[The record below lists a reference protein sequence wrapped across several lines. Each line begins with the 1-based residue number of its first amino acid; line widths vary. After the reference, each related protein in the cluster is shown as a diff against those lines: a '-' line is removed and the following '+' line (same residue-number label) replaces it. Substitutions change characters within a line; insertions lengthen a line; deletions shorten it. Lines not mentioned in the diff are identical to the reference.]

1 MELDLMELNK
11 NSESDSL
18 EKRQILSLEHYLA
31 NPPASFGKVLEDI
44 YKQVKQNPGKFLFRG
59 EHRDYGPVTSSMFR
73 QVHNPTGTSGHLPKD
88 WQSDLT
94 ELESSLLGSL
104 VELSND
110 SNRDRNQLRAH
121 LQHHGYSTNLI
132 DFSYDCNVALY
143 FASEPEAFS
152 SEFDDDGRVIIIQK
166 NCRVIDSGIQD
177 PRALAQ
183 KSVFYDS
190 ESGII
195 PADQYEV
202 VVVPRETKHWLRS
215 HLRDV
220 HGVELHTIFPDFQA
234 YSKFIYSSE
243 NIASVWSGIQQ
254 KRERD
259 YWLKVVRDVI
269 NTASS
274 DLESP
279 RSTSY
284 LRVAVQELGS
294 YVLVQKISSNTWST
308 MHSSI
313 RTFVQDA
320 PGSILNFR
328 SLVIVSSVCDKEEK
342 LIFCGGVEKLEHL
355 PWPMIKNL
363 SNRILDACGVSTGKF
378 VDRVIDQWSVIGLS
392 VPEEFIDVL
401 HERDVEKVAQG
412 IRKFLSAEGSSSNM
426 E

>member
-1 MELDLMELNK
+1 MELNR

-18 EKRQILSLEHYLA
+18 ERRHILPLREYLA

-44 YKQVKQNPGKFLFRG
+44 YKQVKQNPGKFVFRG
-59 EHRDYGPVTSSMFR
+59 EHKDYGPVTSSMYR
-73 QVHNPTGTSGHLPKD
+73 QVHDPTDTSGYLPKD
-88 WQSDLT
+88 WHSDLI

-104 VELSND
+104 EELSND
-110 SNRDRNQLRAH
+110 PNRDRNQLRAH

-132 DFSYDCNVALY
+132 DFSHDCNVALY
-143 FASEPEAFS
+143 FASESEAFS
-152 SEFDDDGRVIIIQK
+152 SEFDDDGRVIILQR
-166 NCRVIDSGIQD
+166 NCRVIDTGIQD
-177 PRALAQ
+177 PRALVQ

-195 PADQYEV
+195 PDDQYEL

-220 HGVELHTIFPDFQA
+220 HGLELHTIFPDFQA
-234 YSKFIYSSE
+234 HSKFIYSSE
-243 NIASVWSGIQQ
+243 NIASVWSGIQR

-269 NTASS
+269 NSASS
-274 DLESP
+274 DPDSP
-279 RSTSY
+279 RSTSS
-284 LRVAVQELGS
+284 LQVAVQELGS
-294 YVLVQKISSNTWST
+294 RVPVQKISNNTWST

-320 PGSILNFR
+320 PGSFLNFR
-328 SLVIVSSVCDKEEK
+328 SLVIVSSVCDEEGK
-342 LIFCGGVEKLEHL
+342 LIFCDGVEQLDRL

-378 VDRVIDQWSVIGLS
+378 VDRVIDQWRVIGLS
-392 VPEEFIDVL
+392 VPEEFIAVL
-401 HERDVEKVAQG
+401 HGRDVDMVAQKF
-412 IRKFLSAEGSSSNM
+412 RKLLKAEGSSSNM